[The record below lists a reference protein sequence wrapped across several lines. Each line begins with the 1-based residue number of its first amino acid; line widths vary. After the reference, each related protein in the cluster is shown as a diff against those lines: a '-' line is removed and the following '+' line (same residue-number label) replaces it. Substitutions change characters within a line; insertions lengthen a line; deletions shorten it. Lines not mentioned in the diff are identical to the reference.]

1 MKKYKIEVKA
11 FNHII
16 EKYES
21 NNIKRILEK
30 YKHYLSRKLLGCIFV
45 YENKNNKWVIIGGN
59 EK

>member
-30 YKHYLSRKLLGCIFV
+30 YKYYLSRKLLGCIFI
-45 YENKNNKWVIIGGN
+45 YENKNNKWVIIG
-59 EK
+59 E